1 MNDFFNDQT
10 YTHMKNNKTR
20 NTQLKRGFLKVLL
33 LMKFTIILLL
43 FSLQLSANVFSQ
55 NRITLNIKS
64 VALKT
69 ALQQIEKKSDY
80 RFLYNDDVVR
90 SSSRVDIAA
99 DNILI
104 TEVLDKLFNDI
115 GLSYHI
121 LNDNLVVITE
131 KNKPSNDVAVT
142 GKVTGTNG
150 DPIPFATIR
159 VKGTTAGTSTDAKGD
174 YHISVPEDAVL
185 VFSSI
190 GYEDME
196 VTVGGRTV
204 IDVVLKTST
213 KSLDQVIVVG
223 YGTQRKR
230 DVTGSVS
237 SVKGNDIARQPV
249 LTATQAI
256 QGKVAGVQIIS
267 SGSPNSAPTV
277 RIRGTGSILGG
288 VDPLYVV
295 DGVIT
300 TDIRNIN
307 SADIVSLDVLKDASS
322 AAIYGVR
329 AANGVIIITTKKGR
343 GGKMQVS
350 YDANVGI
357 REASHLIKMANAT
370 DYAKYINEAS
380 VNYGNGAILVDTAL
394 ASQHSTDWYG
404 TILRKAFQQNHNVSI
419 SGGGDKINYFLSMG
433 YLTDEG
439 IVINNRFQRFT
450 LRSNNEYKITNKL
463 KLNTL
468 ISYSRGTTQDVN
480 LGGAYNDAYHAAPFI
495 ESKVNGKYGNTSSFQ
510 NVGNPLLDIEG
521 SNNKYAENRIQA
533 TTYLEYKPI
542 SWLTLRSSYGI
553 EMGFNNRRTY
563 GYQYSNDTT
572 TFITAGGAQQNAKSS
587 LSLTEERNS
596 RWVLD
601 NTATFQKSFNKHDFT
616 LLIGTTT
623 EKLFN
628 EENDAGRADVPSDPS
643 LWYLEQGDPSTQTNT
658 SSADEWKRVS
668 YLARLNYTY
677 NKKYLLTATFRRD
690 GSSIFKIHYANSPSF
705 GVGWIISK
713 EGFMEN
719 QHIFDNLKLRAS
731 YGRLGNDNI
740 PGKARFVVLSTGLP
754 YVINGNVINNGATLS
769 GFVDKNVQWESTDEA
784 DLGLEFT
791 ILKNR
796 LSGEIDVYQ
805 KKVKNALISVPT
817 PTTTGTPNVLTNVAS
832 IENKGAELSLNWNDK
847 VGKDITYTI
856 GGNISYNKNNVIAL
870 NAGQPIFGGNV
881 GTKGSTTYTS
891 NGQPIGS
898 WYILQA
904 DGVFHNQTELAAYK
918 ASNGNPIR
926 INSQLPKLGD
936 LRYKDLNDD
945 GVIDDK
951 DRAFSG
957 SYQPKF
963 TYGFS
968 LGVNY
973 KNFDL
978 SINFYGTNGGKIYN
992 GKKAARFNTLDNVEE
1007 SVVNNRWTFSN
1018 YTSNDPAANYNALPQ
1033 STYFLETGNYLR
1045 INNLSV
1051 GYSFKNAL
1059 LTKYG
1064 VTNFRCYVTA
1074 QNLATFTKYSGF
1086 TPELSEGN
1094 PLNQGIEF
1102 NAYPTTRTFALG
1114 VNLTF

>member
-1 MNDFFNDQT
+1 
-10 YTHMKNNKTR
+10 
-20 NTQLKRGFLKVLL
+20 
-33 LMKFTIILLL
+33 MKFTIILLL
-43 FSLQLSANVFSQ
+43 FSLQLSANVYSQ

-69 ALQQIEKKSDY
+69 ALQQIEKKSAF
-80 RFLYNDDVVR
+80 RFLYKDDVIDGSVK
-90 SSSRVDIAA
+90 VDIAA
-99 DNILI
+99 DNMLV
-104 TEVLDKLFNDI
+104 TDMLDNLFNNI
-115 GLSYHI
+115 SLGYHI
-121 LNDNLVVITE
+121 LNDNLVVITD
-131 KNKPSNDVAVT
+131 KNKPSNDVAIT
-142 GKVTGTNG
+142 GKVSSTTG

-159 VKGTTAGTSTDAKGD
+159 VKGTTAGTSTDAGGN
-174 YHISVPEDAVL
+174 YRISVPEDAIL
-185 VFSSI
+185 VFSSV

-196 VTVGGRTV
+196 VAVGGRTV
-204 IDVVLKTST
+204 IDVVLTPST
-213 KSLDQVIVVG
+213 RSLDQVIVVG

-230 DVTGSVS
+230 DVTGSIA
-237 SVKGNDIARQPV
+237 SVKGNEIARQPV

-288 VDPLYVV
+288 VNPLYVV

-300 TDIRNIN
+300 DDIRNIN
-307 SADIVSLDVLKDASS
+307 SADIVTLDVLKDASS

-380 VNYGNGAILVDTAL
+380 VNYGNGSILVDSAL
-394 ASQHSTDWYG
+394 ASQRSTDWFG
-404 TILRKAFQQNHNVSI
+404 TILRKAFQQNHNISI
-419 SGGGDKINYFLSMG
+419 SGGGEKINYFLSMG

-450 LRSNNEYKITNKL
+450 LRSNNEYKITNRL

-480 LGGAYNDAYHAAPFI
+480 LGGAYNNAYHAAPFI
-495 ESKVNGKYGNTSSFQ
+495 PSKVNGKYGNTSSFQ

-521 SNNKYAENRIQA
+521 SNNKYAENRLQA

-542 SWLTLRSSYGI
+542 SWLSLRSSYGI

-563 GYQYSNDTT
+563 GYQYSNDTI
-572 TFITAGGAQQNAKSS
+572 TFITAGGAQQNPKSS
-587 LSLTEERNS
+587 LAITEERNS
-596 RWVLD
+596 RWVWD
-601 NTATFQKSFNKHDFT
+601 NTATIQKTFDKHDIT
-616 LLIGTTT
+616 LLIGTTA

-628 EENDAGRADVPSDPS
+628 EQNNASRSDVPPDPS
-643 LWYLEQGDPSTQTNT
+643 LWYLGQGDPSTQVNG
-658 SSADEWKRVS
+658 SSAVQWKRLS
-668 YLARLNYTY
+668 YLARLNYAF

-690 GSSIFKIHYANSPSF
+690 GSSIFRVKYANSPSF
-705 GVGWIISK
+705 GVGWVISR
-713 EGFMEN
+713 EGFMQN
-719 QHIFDNLKLRAS
+719 QHIFDHLKLRAS

-740 PGKARFVVLSTGLP
+740 TTDARFVTLNTGLP
-754 YVINGNVINNGATLS
+754 YAFNGNVINNGATLS
-769 GFVDKNVQWESTDEA
+769 RFVDKNVRWESTDEA

-796 LSGEIDVYQ
+796 LSGEIDVYR
-805 KKVKNALISVPT
+805 KKVKNVLIQVPT
-817 PTTTGTPNVLTNVAS
+817 GTTTGTPFVFTNVAS

-847 VGKDITYTI
+847 VGKDITYTL
-856 GGNISYNKNNVIAL
+856 GGNVSYNKNNVVSL
-870 NAGQPIFGGNV
+870 NAGQPIFAGYV
-881 GTKGSTTYTS
+881 GSKGSTTYTN

-918 ASNGNPIR
+918 TSTGNPIF

-945 GVIDDK
+945 GKIDDK

-968 LGVNY
+968 ATVNY
-973 KNFDL
+973 KGFDL
-978 SINFYGTNGGKIYN
+978 SISFYGTNGGKIYN
-992 GKKAARFNTLDNVEE
+992 GKKAARFNTLDNIEE
-1007 SVVNNRWTFSN
+1007 SVVKNRWTFSN
-1018 YTSNDPAANYNALPQ
+1018 YASNDPAANYNALPQ
-1033 STYFLETGNYLR
+1033 STYFLETGNFLR
-1045 INNLSV
+1045 INNLSI
-1051 GYSFKNAL
+1051 GYTFKNAF

-1064 VTNFRCYVTA
+1064 VTNLRGYITG